1 MKLAAD
7 MMCLCCACR
16 DNAQTIQNIIGA
28 LVVSA
33 MFIGTSNAST
43 VQPVVDTERT
53 VFYRCQTAILQS
65 SNLLLADMCYC

>member
-1 MKLAAD
+1 MLKSLIWIRGSISIGD
-7 MMCLCCACR
+7 LWCR
-16 DNAQTIQNIIGA
+16 GNAQTIQNIIGA

-53 VFYRCQTAILQS
+53 VFYR
-65 SNLLLADMCYC
+65 

>member
-1 MKLAAD
+1 MGGVR
-7 MMCLCCACR
+7 CR
-16 DNAQTIQNIIGA
+16 GSAQTIQNIIGA

-53 VFYRCQTAILQS
+53 VFYR
-65 SNLLLADMCYC
+65 